1 MIDEDLRTARRRA
14 RRWDELNERRTAI
27 TGLMWEA
34 RRELDAAGVWD
45 QEHVALEEARLGAYT
60 IVLAAVERELAEVG
74 PAKELYEELLVREER
89 RLTGSADP
97 RGAELLEIGRLLAEL
112 DVELPARER
121 ATAAGLA
128 ILDGP
133 GRQEAA
139 AGGREGAAARDRE
152 EAAAGG
158 REEAAVGFAREVRAL
173 GMTVP
178 PGATGGVAGGDS
190 GGEVAEVV
198 ERLEERRRE
207 LGRMRDRLCAR
218 REELLLG

>member
-1 MIDEDLRTARRRA
+1 MIDEDLHTARLRA
-14 RRWDELNERRTAI
+14 RRWEELNERRTAI
-27 TGLMWEA
+27 TGLMREA

-45 QEHVALEEARLGAYT
+45 PEHVAMEEARLGAYT

-97 RGAELLEIGRLLAEL
+97 RGAELLEIRRLLAEL

-133 GRQEAA
+133 GPQEAA
-139 AGGREGAAARDRE
+139 AGGGE
-152 EAAAGG
+152 EATAGG